1 MTAAVG
7 SVQDLFTDA
16 VQVVQRRGD
25 VHDES
30 LLWPEEDAL
39 LGEVAPGRRRDFV
52 NGRWCARHA
61 MVALGVAPEPVL
73 RSGEDRAPAWP
84 RGLVGSITHTD
95 TYAAAAV
102 GFAELVLAVGIDA
115 EPDAALP
122 DRVLR
127 RVAFDAELSWVEQC
141 GPRAGQDVTNADR
154 LLFSAKEAIY
164 KAWYPLAGSWL
175 GFEDARVTFDPDGG
189 TFEAQILVE
198 GPLGRLPGRYA
209 ALDGVIVTAV
219 ELPRRQR

>member
-1 MTAAVG
+1 
-7 SVQDLFTDA
+7 
-16 VQVVQRRGD
+16 
-25 VHDES
+25 
-30 LLWPEEDAL
+30 
-39 LGEVAPGRRRDFV
+39 
-52 NGRWCARHA
+52 

-73 RSGEDRAPAWP
+73 RSGQDRAPAWP

-95 TYAAAAV
+95 TFAAAAV
-102 GFAELVLAVGIDA
+102 GFAESVVSVGIDA

-122 DRVLR
+122 DRVLG

-141 GPRAGQDVTNADR
+141 GPTAGQDVVHADR

-164 KAWYPLAGSWL
+164 KAWHPLAGSWL
-175 GFEDARVTFDPDGG
+175 GFDDARVTFDPAGG
-189 TFEAQILVE
+189 TFEADILVD
-198 GPLGRLPGRYA
+198 GPVDRLAGRYA